1 MPLQLITWIV
11 FFVDKVPEDNDVVAG
26 PWGAIVIV
34 GMIVA
39 TVVLLFSFRKQLRR
53 VNNAGLPSKQDPQD

>member
-53 VNNAGLPSKQDPQD
+53 VNKAGLPSKQDPQN